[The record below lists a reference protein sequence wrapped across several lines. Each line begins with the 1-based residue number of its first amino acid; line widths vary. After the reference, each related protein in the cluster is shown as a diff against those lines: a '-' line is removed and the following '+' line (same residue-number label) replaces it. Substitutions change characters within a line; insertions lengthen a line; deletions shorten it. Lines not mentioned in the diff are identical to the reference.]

1 MQKSEKIMNKQ
12 NTITKTKSIV
22 KDTFLYSNE
31 IFTFSYKRNVYRIP
45 YNDINYIEKESN
57 IKRCIIHTINNIY
70 YISLPITKIEE
81 LLKDIFIRTH
91 QSCIININNI
101 KEMTKN
107 EIKFYND
114 DTTNLINKDMK
125 NRLLELL

>member
-1 MQKSEKIMNKQ
+1 MNKQ